1 MVDFHFFLTSCM
13 QVHRIYRRTPA
24 DG

>member
-13 QVHRIYRRTPA
+13 QVRRIYRRTAA